1 LAAPTLTDDAATELA
16 EMFRLMG
23 DPNRLR
29 IVFCCLD
36 DAVSVS
42 DMASRLGLSGSLVSH
57 HLRLLKAARIL
68 KSTRNGKQIFYQ
80 AADDHVRSVLK
91 DMADHI
97 QEDMEG

>member
-1 LAAPTLTDDAATELA
+1 MAAHSLTDDAAIQLA
-16 EMFRLMG
+16 EMFHLMG

-36 DAVSVS
+36 EAVSVN
-42 DMASRLGLSGSLVSH
+42 DMAGRLGLSGSLVSH
-57 HLRLLKAARIL
+57 HLRLLKAARL
-68 KSTRNGKQIFYQ
+68 LRSTRNGKQVFYQ

-97 QEDMEG
+97 QEEGE